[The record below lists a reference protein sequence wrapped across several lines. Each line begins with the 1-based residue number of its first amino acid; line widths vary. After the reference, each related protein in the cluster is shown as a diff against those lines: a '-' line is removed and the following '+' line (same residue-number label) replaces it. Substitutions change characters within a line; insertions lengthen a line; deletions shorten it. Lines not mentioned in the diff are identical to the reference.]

1 QPEESYQLLDRLYNW
16 LLKAYGGFSLG
27 GTTIETWEQQLVEI
41 SRSDSTVNGK
51 RYYAFSYD
59 LPAGTLEY
67 TQKMSTPP
75 DRIQKIR
82 LRANLKYVI
91 DVAAWNGIYFRDPA
105 EFKGSLT
112 RPRLYGTYPADF
124 SAVGRV
130 HQ

>member
-1 QPEESYQLLDRLYNW
+1 M
-16 LLKAYGGFSLG
+16 
-27 GTTIETWEQQLVEI
+27 EI
-41 SRSDSTVNGK
+41 SRSDSTVHDK

-105 EFKGSLT
+105 EIKGTLV
-112 RPRLYGTYPADF
+112 RPRLYGTYPTDF
-124 SAVGRV
+124 SVVSGKN
-130 HQ
+130 